1 MEYCDRGC
9 LTDMIKRGVFR
20 PLAGRWGIETSMRA
34 LIRTA
39 KEVAQV
45 SEEHG
50 GDPVTAGD
58 SPAY

>member
-9 LTDMIKRGVFR
+9 LSDMTKRGIFR
-20 PLAGRWGIETSMRA
+20 PVEGRWGIDTSMRA

-45 SEEHG
+45 GAGAKVDEGKG
-50 GDPVTAGD
+50 GHAGG
-58 SPAY
+58 